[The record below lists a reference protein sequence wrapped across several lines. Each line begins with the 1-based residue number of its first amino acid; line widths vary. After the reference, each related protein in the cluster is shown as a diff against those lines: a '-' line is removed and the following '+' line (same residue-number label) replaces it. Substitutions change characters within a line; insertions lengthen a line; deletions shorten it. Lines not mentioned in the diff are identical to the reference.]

1 MANFDLLGY
10 TLDVVGLLWLYYLIY
25 YDRYLL

>member
-10 TLDVVGLLWLYYLIY
+10 MLNVVGLLWLYYLIY